1 MSSEARRTIT
11 LVVLAS
17 AVGAFALL
25 QSLVLPVLPTI
36 AHELHTSQATVT
48 WVLTAYLLSAS
59 VCTPLIGRFGDMYG
73 KERMLIVALGALAL
87 GSVLAALAGS
97 IGVMIVARVI
107 QGAGG
112 GVLPLSFGIIRDEFP
127 PRRVAGLV
135 GLLAGMTAASS
146 AIGTVLAGPIV
157 SVLSYRWLFWLPAI
171 VVSACTVVARLVIP
185 RSHVRAP
192 GRISWPAVVL
202 LSSWLIALL
211 LAVSE
216 APSWGWTSPGVIALF
231 IAAAVLAVA
240 WVRVEAHSRFPLV
253 DMAMMRLPVVWSTNL
268 VAFLFGIDLYST
280 STFVLEY
287 VQAPTS
293 SGYGFGASVS
303 RAGLLMLPMGASMF
317 TFSLASGRLT
327 SRFGSKALLVV
338 GSAVGV
344 VAFLVLSTSHD
355 QPWQIAVAM
364 GILGTGF
371 GLAFSAMSS
380 LVVEGVAAD
389 QTGVASGMNAN
400 IRTIGGA
407 IGAAVV
413 SSIIAAT
420 VTADGLPTEAG
431 YTRAFQVLTV
441 AAVAGTLAALL
452 VPTRRHHLTEAERH
466 DALPHAELGIVA
478 AGTLVGSDPE

>member
-1 MSSEARRTIT
+1 MGGEARRTIT
-11 LVVLAS
+11 LVVLAA
-17 AVGAFALL
+17 AVSAFALL

-36 AHELHTSQATVT
+36 AQDLHSTQATVT

-59 VCTPLIGRFGDMYG
+59 ICTPILGRFGDMYG
-73 KERMLIVALGALAL
+73 KERMLVVALAALAL

-157 SVLSYRWLFWLPAI
+157 SVLSYRWLFWLPALVI
-171 VVSACTVVARLVIP
+171 LGCIICARLVIP
-185 RSHVRAP
+185 RSTQRAA
-192 GRISWPAVVL
+192 GRVSWPAVVL
-202 LSSWLIALL
+202 LSGWLVALL

-216 APSWGWTSPGVIALF
+216 APTWGWTSPGVVVLLAV
-231 IAAAVLAVA
+231 AVVLAVA
-240 WVRVEAHSRFPLV
+240 WVRVEARSPHPLV
-253 DMAMMRLPVVWSTNL
+253 DMAMMRMPVVWTTNL
-268 VAFLFGIDLYST
+268 VAFLFGVDLYST

-287 VQAPTS
+287 MQAPAST
-293 SGYGFGASVS
+293 GYGFGASVS
-303 RAGLLMLPMGASMF
+303 KAGLLMLPMGATMF
-317 TFSLASGRLT
+317 SFSLASGRLT
-327 SRFGSKALLVV
+327 ARFGSKALLVV
-338 GSAVGV
+338 GSAIGV
-344 VAFLVLSTSHD
+344 AAFLVLSLTHD
-355 QPWQIAVAM
+355 RPWEIGVAM

-380 LVVEGVAAD
+380 LVVEGVEAH

-420 VTADGLPTEAG
+420 VTADGLPTKAG
-431 YTRAFQVLTV
+431 YTHAFQVLAV
-441 AAVAGTLAALL
+441 AAIAGTFAALL
-452 VPTRRHHLTEAERH
+452 VPTRRHHLSETERH
-466 DALPHAELGIVA
+466 DAVPHAELGIVA
-478 AGTLVGSDPE
+478 AGTLVGTDPE

>member
-1 MSSEARRTIT
+1 MSGEARRTIT
-11 LVVLAS
+11 LVVLAA
-17 AVGAFALL
+17 AVSAFALL
-25 QSLVLPVLPTI
+25 QSLVLPVLTTI
-36 AHELHTSQATVT
+36 AHDLHTTQATAT

-59 VCTPLIGRFGDMYG
+59 ICTPILGRLGDMFG
-73 KERMLIVALGALAL
+73 KERMLVVALGALAV
-87 GSVLAALAGS
+87 GSVLAAVAGS
-97 IGVMIVARVI
+97 IGVMIIARVI

-127 PRRVAGLV
+127 ARRVAGLV

-171 VVSACTVVARLVIP
+171 VVTACTVCARLVIP
-185 RSHVRAP
+185 RSTQRSP
-192 GRISWPAVVL
+192 GRISWAGALL
-202 LSSWLIALL
+202 LSGWLVALL

-216 APSWGWTSPGVIALF
+216 APTWGWGSTGVLVLLAV
-231 IAAAVLAVA
+231 AAVLGVA
-240 WVRVEAHSRFPLV
+240 WVWVETRSEHPLI
-253 DMAMMRLPVVWSTNL
+253 DMAMMRMPVVWTTNL
-268 VAFLFGIDLYST
+268 VAFLFGVDLYST

-287 VQAPTS
+287 VQAPVS

-303 RAGLLMLPMGASMF
+303 RAGFLMLPMGASMF
-317 TFSLASGRLT
+317 AFSLASGRLT

-344 VAFLVLSTSHD
+344 VAFFVLSFAHD
-355 QPWQIAVAM
+355 RPWEIALAM

-380 LVVEGVAAD
+380 LVVEGVEAH

-413 SSIIAAT
+413 SSVIAAT

-431 YTRAFQVLTV
+431 YSRAFQVLTV

-478 AGTLVGSDPE
+478 AGTLVGTDPE